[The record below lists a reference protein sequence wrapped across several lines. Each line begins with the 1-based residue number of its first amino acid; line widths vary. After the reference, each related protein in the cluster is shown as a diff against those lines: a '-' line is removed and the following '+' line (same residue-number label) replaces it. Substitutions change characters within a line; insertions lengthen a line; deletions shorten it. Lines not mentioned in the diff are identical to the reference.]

1 MLKEQLTKIHLMQG
15 SLAPPKIE
23 KLLKTSGPRRY
34 GVVTATDGLSLKI
47 DGLAGYA
54 ALGDMVRI
62 STERRAGKRGVVE
75 SDRDVRARIVAMDG
89 DTVTGFAYGSLT
101 GAAVGNMAT
110 LDRAGGD
117 ATPCDAW
124 IGRIIDAFGMPMDEG
139 ALRQGESPVP
149 LERSAPN
156 AARRKKLGP
165 RLSTGM
171 CVLDTLLPICRG
183 QRIGLFAGSGV
194 GKTSL
199 LGDIARGV
207 DCDVAVIAMIGERGR
222 EVRAFIED
230 VLGEEGRKKSVIIA
244 STADQSPLA
253 KKRGAHLA
261 MATAEYFRDQGKQV
275 LLMFDSL
282 TRYAEAHREIA
293 LSAGEAP
300 SLHAFPPSTFRTI
313 ASLVERSGPGVDGQ
327 GDITAVFA
335 VLVAGSD
342 QNEPVADMIRGI
354 LDGHI
359 VLERKIAERGRFPAI
374 DVSRSVSR
382 SLPGAASETENLL
395 LREARAIIRA
405 YEDSETIVRAGLYA
419 HGADAQIDR
428 ALEIWPKLDGFIA
441 DSMDEGVAGSFK
453 RLEAL
458 MHPGARKKTASP
470 NANALN

>member
-1 MLKEQLTKIHLMQG
+1 MNAPLTP
-15 SLAPPKIE
+15 SKIE
-23 KLLKTSGPRRY
+23 KLLKTAGPRHC

-47 DGLAGYA
+47 AGFAGCA
-54 ALGDMVRI
+54 ALGDTAIVATA
-62 STERRAGKRGVVE
+62 SG
-75 SDRDVRARIVAMDG
+75 RDVRVKIVAMDG
-89 DTVTGFAYGSLT
+89 DVATGFAYGSLT
-101 GAAVGNMAT
+101 GAAVGNVAT

-117 ATPCDAW
+117 ALPCDDW
-124 IGRIIDAFGMPMDEG
+124 IGRIIDPFGAPMDDG
-139 ALRQGESPVP
+139 PLGIGETAMP
-149 LERSAPN
+149 LEHPAPN
-156 AARRKKLGP
+156 AAKRKMLGG
-165 RLSTGM
+165 RLSTGL

-194 GKTSL
+194 GKSTL
-199 LGDIARGV
+199 LGDIAGGV

-222 EVRAFIED
+222 EVRSFIED
-230 VLGEEGRKKSVIIA
+230 TLGPEGRKKAVVIA

-261 MATAEYFRDQGKQV
+261 LATAEYFRDQGKQV
-275 LLMFDSL
+275 LLLFDSL

-313 ASLVERSGPGVDGQ
+313 ASLVERSGPGEEGQ
-327 GDITAVFA
+327 GDITAVFS

-342 QNEPVADMIRGI
+342 HNEPVADMIRGI

-382 SLPGAASETENLL
+382 SLPGAASEDENTL
-395 LREARAIIRA
+395 LREARAILRA

-428 ALEIWPKLDGFIA
+428 ALEIWPKLDHFISEKTGDGVS
-441 DSMDEGVAGSFK
+441 DSFERLHGIVHAGAAKK
-453 RLEAL
+453 RA
-458 MHPGARKKTASP
+458 ASTS
-470 NANALN
+470 ANAIS

>member
-1 MLKEQLTKIHLMQG
+1 MTLP
-15 SLAPPKIE
+15 LAPLKIE
-23 KLLKTSGPRRY
+23 KLLKTAGPRRY

-47 DGLAGYA
+47 AGLAGYA
-54 ALGDMVRI
+54 SLGDTVMVATA
-62 STERRAGKRGVVE
+62 SG
-75 SDRDVRARIVAMDG
+75 RDVRAKIVAMDG
-89 DTVTGFAYGSLT
+89 DVATGFAYGSLT
-101 GAAVGNMAT
+101 GAAVGNVAT
-110 LDRAGGD
+110 LDRAAGD

-124 IGRIIDAFGMPMDEG
+124 IGRIIDPFGAPMDDGPLAIGETAI
-139 ALRQGESPVP
+139 ALEHP
-149 LERSAPN
+149 APN
-156 AARRKKLGP
+156 AAKRKKLGA
-165 RLSTGM
+165 RLSTGL
-171 CVLDTLLPICRG
+171 CVMDTLLPICRG

-194 GKTSL
+194 GKSSL
-199 LGDIARGV
+199 LGDIANGV
-207 DCDVAVIAMIGERGR
+207 DCDVAVIGMIGERGR

-230 VLGEEGRKKSVIIA
+230 TLGPEGRKKSVVIA

-275 LLMFDSL
+275 LLLFDSL
-282 TRYAEAHREIA
+282 TRFAEAHREVA

-313 ASLVERSGPGVDGQ
+313 AQLVERSGPGEEGK
-327 GDITAVFA
+327 GDITAVFS

-342 QNEPVADMIRGI
+342 HNEPVADMIRGI

-382 SLPGAASETENLL
+382 SLPGAASEEENAL

-428 ALEIWPKLDGFIA
+428 ALEIWPKLDQFIS
-441 DSMDEGVAGSFK
+441 DKTQNGVEDSFK
-453 RLEAL
+453 RLQAIVQ
-458 MHPGARKKTASP
+458 PSAKKHGMSATAS
-470 NANALN
+470 ALG

>member
-1 MLKEQLTKIHLMQG
+1 MSASLTTSKLEKMLKT
-15 SLAPPKIE
+15 A
-23 KLLKTSGPRRY
+23 GPRHY

-47 DGLAGYA
+47 EGLSGYA
-54 ALGDMVRI
+54 ALGDAVKI
-62 STERRAGKRGVVE
+62 STASG
-75 SDRDVRARIVAMDG
+75 RDVRARIVAMDG
-89 DTVTGFAYGSLT
+89 GAVTGFAYGSLT
-101 GAAVGNMAT
+101 GSAVGNRAT

-117 ATPCDAW
+117 IMPCDGW
-124 IGRIIDAFGMPMDEG
+124 IGRIIDPFGQPMDEG
-139 ALRQGESPVP
+139 MLRYGETPAP
-149 LERSAPN
+149 LERAAPN
-156 AARRKKLGP
+156 AAKRKMLGA
-165 RLSTGM
+165 RLNTGL

-194 GKTSL
+194 GKSTL

-222 EVRAFIED
+222 EVRAFIEET
-230 VLGEEGRKKSVIIA
+230 LGEEGMKKSVVIA

-253 KKRGAHLA
+253 KKRAANLA
-261 MATAEYFRDQGKQV
+261 MATAEYFRDQGRQV
-275 LLMFDSL
+275 LFLFDSL
-282 TRYAEAHREIA
+282 TRFAEAHREIA

-313 ASLVERSGPGVDGQ
+313 AQLVERSGPGEKGV
-327 GDITAVFA
+327 GDITAVFS

-342 QNEPVADMIRGI
+342 HDEPVADMIRGI

-374 DVSRSVSR
+374 DVSRSISR
-382 SLPGAASETENLL
+382 SLPKAASPEENLL

-428 ALEIWPKLDGFIA
+428 ALEIWPKLDAFI
-441 DSMDEGVAGSFK
+441 SGVSESALDSFK
-453 RLEAL
+453 RLQSIL
-458 MHPGARKKTASP
+458 QPGAKKPAPSL